1 MITPIKKRGLPPLSA
16 AKSKIGVPIN
26 AATNPIPWLILFA
39 NSSLGDCVHFGKT
52 DSSSTAFIA

>member
-1 MITPIKKRGLPPLSA
+1 LSA

-52 DSSSTAFIA
+52 DNSSTAFIA